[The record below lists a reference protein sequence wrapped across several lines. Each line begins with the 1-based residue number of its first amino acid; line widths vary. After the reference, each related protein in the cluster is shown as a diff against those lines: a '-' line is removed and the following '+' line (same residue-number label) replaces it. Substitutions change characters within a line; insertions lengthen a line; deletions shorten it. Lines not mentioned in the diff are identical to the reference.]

1 MKLGKWA
8 LIDIET
14 TGIDPAYDQIIDLG
28 YLQFE
33 GTKLIKEYSSL
44 VRSEVPLSQFI
55 QKLTGI
61 KQNMISKAP
70 LWSKVEPDLLE
81 LEGHDLLAHNASFEQ
96 KFLQKYFD
104 KNDQGEARES
114 YQDSIFYLALLFP
127 ERSKLNLENFMIDL
141 GIAEK
146 EEHRGLADSIALLQ
160 VLLIAT
166 YVVHQDIEFTLMLK
180 KQLAEFYSEELWYRN
195 FFELKDEELLEIAE
209 QIDFDLIKY
218 ANAYMDKK
226 LIISDSTLEDTAPVE
241 SLEFSGENIQK
252 ILQDEK
258 RIQDFLPNYHFR
270 PSQQTLALKTGQ
282 SFKNGIHSLIQAP
295 TGTGKTIG
303 YLLPSF
309 LFSLNNQAQV
319 LISTGTKT
327 LQNQAITKDIP
338 QVFKLLGA
346 NSRNITVSRLVG
358 SGNHL
363 CELMF
368 RNLEDPELLRD
379 MRQFSEKY
387 VRAFFEMIFFYN
399 QRVEQDKIITR
410 DDLPYVL
417 KRQLKEFQEIEE
429 EIKVDYRACTGNN
442 CPFKDSCTYI
452 RGLRK
457 AKDANIII
465 GNHALTLTWPKSL
478 ERPSYIVMD
487 EAHKLEGEATKTYTM
502 VVAQRD
508 LEGLGKN
515 LPQQVG
521 PLFYLLGNT
530 EGQNYDDKIHKIR
543 KETVQYAQMIQDHL
557 RPLEETL
564 ERYFKKMPRYTDIYW
579 NELPMIK
586 KDAVNDSIAAT
597 IFNHC
602 ESIKYIIENIY
613 TTLVPF
619 KDFWDADVISSDK
632 NKVTALTAF
641 ETLMGHIEDIYQTL
655 ETLIKG
661 DNKYSHSIKFHEE
674 QGYLLEAAPIDVGEI
689 LHEQILRPSESV
701 VFTSATLANA
711 SGNQGVAGVEWMTG
725 YSYLDPEKRFRS
737 GIFLDEVFDYRNNA
751 KVFVCTDVPSL
762 YDQNFV
768 SDILKKLIPL
778 IKDLGGRTLLL
789 FSARVRFDRAVEIL
803 LDKFEGEIPLFIQGM
818 GNSVVEDFKQAQNG
832 ILIGME
838 SFGEGIDIPG
848 DSLQLVFVDK
858 IPDIRQDLVI
868 QDRRDFYQRNFGNE
882 FNDYF
887 LAHRTRS
894 LHQKLGRLIRS
905 QSDKGGVIITDSRIK
920 RWKKGTLDTFKRL
933 MEPYELQFESL
944 EKSCEK
950 IHEFIN

>member
-1 MKLGKWA
+1 
-8 LIDIET
+8 
-14 TGIDPAYDQIIDLG
+14 
-28 YLQFE
+28 
-33 GTKLIKEYSSL
+33 L
-44 VRSEVPLSQFI
+44 VRSEVTLSQFI

-61 KQNMISKAP
+61 KQSMVSKAP
-70 LWSKVEPDLLE
+70 VWSKVEPDLME
-81 LEGHDLLAHNASFEQ
+81 LEGHDLLAHNAGFEQ

-104 KNDQGEARES
+104 KNDQGEQRES

-127 ERSKLNLENFMIDL
+127 ERSKLNLETFMIDL
-141 GIAEK
+141 GIADK

-160 VLLIAT
+160 VLLVAT
-166 YVVHQDIEFTLMLK
+166 YVAHQDIEMMIMLK
-180 KQLAEFYSEELWYRN
+180 KQMSEFYSEEFWYRN
-195 FFELKDEELLEIAE
+195 FFELEDDELLEIAD
-209 QIDFDLIKY
+209 QIDFDLLAY
-218 ANAYMDKK
+218 ANTYIEKSELLAQKE
-226 LIISDSTLEDTAPVE
+226 IEETSPVE
-241 SLEFSGENIQK
+241 KLTFSGENIQK

-258 RIQDFLPNYHFR
+258 RIQAFIPQYQFR
-270 PSQQTLALKTGQ
+270 PAQQTLALKAGQ

-309 LFSLNNQAQV
+309 LFSLNNQTQV

-338 QVFKLLGA
+338 QVYKLLGPQGKDVV
-346 NSRNITVSRLVG
+346 VSRLIG

-368 RNLEDPELLRD
+368 RNLEDPEMLRD
-379 MRQFSEKY
+379 MRPFSEKY
-387 VRAFFEMIFFYN
+387 VRAYFEMVFFYN
-399 QRVEQDKIITR
+399 QRVEQENIITR

-417 KRQLKEFQEIEE
+417 KRQLQEFSSIED

-442 CPFKDSCTYI
+442 CPYKESCTYI
-452 RGLRK
+452 RGLRS

-465 GNHALTLTWPKSL
+465 GNHALTLTWPRSL
-478 ERPSYIVMD
+478 ERPAYIVMD

-502 VVAQRD
+502 SVAQKD

-530 EGQNYDDKIHKIR
+530 EGQNYDDKIQKIR
-543 KETVQYAQMIQDHL
+543 KEAFQYSQMIKDHL
-557 RPLEETL
+557 APLQDTMEK
-564 ERYFKKMPRYTDIYW
+564 YFKKMPRYTDIYW

-586 KDAVNDSIAAT
+586 KDGVHDAIAAT

-602 ESIKYIIENIY
+602 ESMKYIIENVY

-619 KDFWDADVISSDK
+619 KDFWDANAISSDK

-641 ETLMGHIEDIYQTL
+641 ETFMGHLEDIYQTL

-661 DNKYSHSIKFHEE
+661 DEKFSHSIKYHEE
-674 QGYLLEAAPIDVGEI
+674 HGYLLEAAPIDVGEI
-689 LHEQILRPSESV
+689 LHEQILKPSESV

-725 YSYLDPEKRFRS
+725 YSYLDPKRRFRS

-768 SDILKKLIPL
+768 SDVMQKIIPL

-818 GNSVVEDFKQAQNG
+818 GNSVVEDFKKAHNG
-832 ILIGME
+832 ILVGME

-848 DSLQLVFVDK
+848 DSLQLVVVDK
-858 IPDIRQDLVI
+858 VPDLRQDLVI
-868 QDRRDFYQRNFGNE
+868 QDRREFYQRHFGNE

-933 MEPYELQFESL
+933 MEPYELQFEGL
-944 EKSCEK
+944 EKSCEQ
-950 IHEFIN
+950 IHDFIN